1 MRKEPQEVRG
11 GGLKRRRIERTIGK
25 VERFDIEEKI
35 DKWIQEIKEVVDESS
50 RYLEELEEEEELGG
64 AWDDVHGG
72 ETQLKLVKESRKEEV
87 TFIEGKP

>member
-1 MRKEPQEVRG
+1 MRKEPQEVKG
-11 GGLKRRRIERTIGK
+11 GGLKRRRIDRTIGK

-50 RYLEELEEEEELGG
+50 RYMEELEEEELGG

-72 ETQLKLVKESRKEEV
+72 EIPLKL
-87 TFIEGKP
+87 